1 MCDSTAHGDSV
12 MSETRDM
19 LHRARAQREGD
30 CDTRGRISPPEDWPR
45 TADLSYPVWHAD
57 VPSAPWLHREW
68 ATTHTE
74 TNLCGA
80 VLVGSGSDRHFC
92 LTRLPTRSILLFIS
106 CLRMS
111 SMPLSTGA
119 SPCRANKPKLSV
131 PPRSG
136 PFWAIWSRPAI
147 RRGIAS

>member
-30 CDTRGRISPPEDWPR
+30 CDTRGHISPPEDWPS
-45 TADLSYPVWHAD
+45 TADLYYPVWHAD

-74 TNLCGA
+74 NGLCGA
-80 VLVGSGSDRHFC
+80 VLVGGGSDRHFC
-92 LTRLPTRSILLFIS
+92 LTRLRTHSILVSLGAYP
-106 CLRMS
+106 MS
-111 SMPLSTGA
+111 GQTAEPGGL
-119 SPCRANKPKLSV
+119 
-131 PPRSG
+131 
-136 PFWAIWSRPAI
+136 
-147 RRGIAS
+147 